1 MRLISFA
8 MVSLLAITVSAQ
20 PPHNPDTDAMDEY
33 LNDFIQNMEEPQGI
47 FAQSIEELMDLFN
60 QDSQQLLNDITQ
72 NSQQPQDAGTQS
84 VQQSPDATTQNA
96 HQSQESDDQILDQ
109 FLYATDQIFQ
119 HLQNS
124 ATQNLD
130 QSQGAATQ
138 SEQQSQG
145 AATQNMHRSQGAA
158 TQSKQ
163 QYQGIYVPNMHQ
175 SQSTITQSA
184 KQFQGISV
192 QNMHQSLDATTQSA
206 QQSDQDKVL
215 TEVER
220 LTKAL
225 KIRNK
230 IFSQIDSYINTEKQ
244 RDAKVKDMIKK
255 ITMKLRETGLSRL
268 ERRKLEKKS
277 YDLRMVSDELT
288 YRKNEQH
295 QSYINAMKSSNE
307 LYAKLQ
313 LLKENQELIAE
324 HNFKNVF
331 KVEPSPNSCYNMDM
345 LRKQYDKVLKDID
358 ASLVEQKKLKGAM
371 LLPGGNAF
379 KAQKE
384 EFDTK
389 VPILQS
395 YSEVARRIMWE
406 YMYGQSIGAW
416 ISKSLNSYMQNAK
429 II

>member
-1 MRLISFA
+1 
-8 MVSLLAITVSAQ
+8 
-20 PPHNPDTDAMDEY
+20 
-33 LNDFIQNMEEPQGI
+33 
-47 FAQSIEELMDLFN
+47 
-60 QDSQQLLNDITQ
+60 
-72 NSQQPQDAGTQS
+72 
-84 VQQSPDATTQNA
+84 
-96 HQSQESDDQILDQ
+96 
-109 FLYATDQIFQ
+109 
-119 HLQNS
+119 
-124 ATQNLD
+124 
-130 QSQGAATQ
+130 
-138 SEQQSQG
+138 
-145 AATQNMHRSQGAA
+145 MHRSQGAA

-206 QQSDQDKVL
+206 QQSDQDK
-215 TEVER
+215 
-220 LTKAL
+220 
-225 KIRNK
+225 
-230 IFSQIDSYINTEKQ
+230 
-244 RDAKVKDMIKK
+244 
-255 ITMKLRETGLSRL
+255 
-268 ERRKLEKKS
+268 
-277 YDLRMVSDELT
+277 
-288 YRKNEQH
+288 
-295 QSYINAMKSSNE
+295 
-307 LYAKLQ
+307 
-313 LLKENQELIAE
+313 
-324 HNFKNVF
+324 
-331 KVEPSPNSCYNMDM
+331 
-345 LRKQYDKVLKDID
+345 YDKVLKDID